1 MADQNDDPF
10 GQNNDRNANSNS
22 QADAKGLFGGGCCSF
37 SLFPKK
43 SDSAFQALPTSLE
56 SEEYNMEHT
65 RRGKCVIF
73 NNRTFDFHT
82 KLSERRGTD
91 LDAENLY
98 LRFSALGFDTV
109 IHQDFKVKQMLFE
122 LDRLGNEDHSRSD
135 CFVCCI
141 LSHGDKD
148 VIFGTDGK
156 FPVDSV
162 LEPFRGDKCPSLV
175 GKPKLFFIQ
184 ACRGDRLDD
193 GVPVVVDT
201 ADAPTQVFRI
211 PTHADFLTCFSTVPG
226 FYSWRNT
233 TQGSWFVQSLCKVLQ
248 QRARNTD
255 LLSMMT
261 VVCRQVV
268 LYYESSVPGDTVMD
282 RKKQV
287 PSIVSTLTRLVYF
300 RQKS

>member
-1 MADQNDDPF
+1 
-10 GQNNDRNANSNS
+10 RECS
-22 QADAKGLFGGGCCSF
+22 GCCLS

-43 SDSAFQALPTSLE
+43 SGSPFQALPTSLE
-56 SEEYNMEHT
+56 SEEYNMQHS

-73 NNRTFDFHT
+73 NNRTFEFHT

-98 LRFSALGFDTV
+98 IRFSMLGFETV
-109 IHQDFKVKQMLFE
+109 IHQDLKAKQMLCE
-122 LDRLGNEDHSRSD
+122 LDRLGKEDHSQSD

-141 LSHGDKD
+141 LSHGDRD
-148 VIFGTDGK
+148 VVFGTDGK

-162 LEPFRGDKCPSLV
+162 LEPFRGDVCPSLV

-184 ACRGDRLDD
+184 ARDRLDD

-201 ADAPTQVFRI
+201 ADVPSQLYRI
-211 PTHADFLTCFSTVPG
+211 PTHADFLTFYSTVPG

-248 QRARNTD
+248 QRAHDTD
-255 LLSMMT
+255 LLTMLT
-261 VVCRQVV
+261 VVCRQVA
-268 LYYESSVPGDTVMD
+268 LYYESSVPGDSIMD

-287 PSIVSTLTRLVYF
+287 PSVVSTLTRLVYF
-300 RQKS
+300 RQKF

>member
-1 MADQNDDPF
+1 
-10 GQNNDRNANSNS
+10 
-22 QADAKGLFGGGCCSF
+22 LFF
-37 SLFPKK
+37 LF
-43 SDSAFQALPTSLE
+43 Q
-56 SEEYNMEHT
+56 
-65 RRGKCVIF
+65 
-73 NNRTFDFHT
+73 TFDFHT

-184 ACRGDRLDD
+184 ASSRLHSHLLHAI
-193 GVPVVVDT
+193 VDT

-261 VVCRQVV
+261 VVCRQVA

>member
-1 MADQNDDPF
+1 MAEQSDNPF
-10 GQNNDRNANSNS
+10 APHNDRNANSGS
-22 QADAKGLFGGGCCSF
+22 EADAKGLFGG
-37 SLFPKK
+37 LFTNK
-43 SDSAFQALPTSLE
+43 SESAFQTLPTSLE
-56 SEEYNMEHT
+56 SEEYNMRHP

-91 LDAENLY
+91 LDAENLR
-98 LRFSALGFDTV
+98 LRFEALGFDTV
-109 IHQDFKVKQMLFE
+109 VHQNLKAKQMLYE
-122 LDRLGNEDHSRSD
+122 LDRLGKENHGGSD

-141 LSHGDKD
+141 LSHGDRD
-148 VIFGTDGK
+148 VVFGTDGK
-156 FPVDSV
+156 FPVESV
-162 LEPFRGDKCPSLV
+162 LEPFRGDVCPSLV

-201 ADAPTQVFRI
+201 ADAPTQVCRI
-211 PTHADFLTCFSTVPG
+211 PTHADFLVFYSTVPG

-248 QRARNTD
+248 QRAHNTD
-255 LLSMMT
+255 LLTMLT
-261 VVCRQVV
+261 VVCRQVA
-268 LYYESSVPGDTVMD
+268 LYYESSVPGDSVMD

-287 PSIVSTLTRLVYF
+287 PSIVSTLTRLVCF
-300 RQKS
+300 RPKF